1 MKKSK
6 ILIISAILGTLYA
19 LYLVSHFGSGVL
31 NSNSGAET
39 LGAGMATM
47 IVLPHMLTA
56 SLGAVFS
63 VIAVVTYKQWA
74 AMTAFILYFVA
85 SALFPIYAMFT
96 IPIGILA
103 TIGWI
108 KVKKANTEEVV

>member
-6 ILIISAILGTLYA
+6 ILIISAILGVLYG
-19 LYLVSHFGSGVL
+19 LYLISHFGLGVL

-39 LGAGMATM
+39 LGASMATI
-47 IVLPHMLTA
+47 IVLPHMLVT

-63 VIAVVTYKQWA
+63 VIAVITYKQWA
-74 AMTAFILYFVA
+74 AITAFILYFVA

-96 IPIGILA
+96 IPIGALA
-103 TIGWI
+103 TIGWT
-108 KVKKANTEEVV
+108 KVKKFNTGEVA